1 MSVNG
6 PAVVWRFR
14 ISPLVP
20 STVAMS
26 APLQTTVSVM
36 QRTITVR
43 CAEGV
48 DERYALFRFNRG
60 EVYWRLDKFRGLD
73 DLGQPRW
80 VEYVGRL
87 SVGQVIG
94 RLPDQARTIDDW
106 TRKEIA
112 LGTVVADDIFSAM
125 IREEALAQL
134 QAELDA
140 FVGVRPGTA

>member
-1 MSVNG
+1 
-6 PAVVWRFR
+6 
-14 ISPLVP
+14 
-20 STVAMS
+20 MS
-26 APLQTTVSVM
+26 ASVQTTVSVM

-43 CAEGV
+43 RADGV
-48 DERYALFRFNRG
+48 DERYALFRFAG
-60 EVYWRLDKFRGLD
+60 GDVYWRLDKFRGLD

-80 VEYVGRL
+80 VQYVGRL
-87 SVGQVIG
+87 SVGEVIG

-125 IREEALAQL
+125 IREEALARL

-140 FVGVRPGTA
+140 FVGVRPGSA